1 MNDALSMTTNTVLR
15 IKTMKLIKP
24 LTCALA
30 LAMSGMAFADVTV
43 TVPDDVSILAANGEK
58 VKLSGGFFAS
68 ERSLT
73 LPDGVNQVVFR
84 YSPYF
89 SQGNDRLSVESDVIV
104 TRFDAADAELSLQV
118 PEYRDLRQAEDKI
131 KDLDWKLID
140 ASGNAIA
147 VEQDKLIKPGM
158 QIGRDYV
165 REVEDYNKTGGVA
178 AIGVATAAV
187 QPVTLPAKIPADMKQ
202 TKPATMKADSTA
214 EEMLHFWY
222 QKADAETQARF
233 KDYINQQ

>member
-1 MNDALSMTTNTVLR
+1 
-15 IKTMKLIKP
+15 MKLIKP

-58 VKLSGGFFAS
+58 VKLSGSFFAS
-68 ERSLT
+68 EKSLT

-84 YSPYF
+84 YSPFF
-89 SQGNDRLSVESDVIV
+89 SQGNDRINVESDVIV
-104 TRFDAADAELSLQV
+104 TRFNAEDAELTFEL
-118 PEYRDLRQAEDKI
+118 PKYRDLREAEAKI
-131 KDLDWKLID
+131 KDMDWKLID
-140 ASGNAIA
+140 ESGNAIA

-158 QIGRDYV
+158 QIGRDYI
-165 REVEDYNKTGGVA
+165 REVEDYNRAGGAA
-178 AIGVATAAV
+178 AIGIASAVAV
-187 QPVTLPAKIPADMKQ
+187 QPVTLPAKIPTDMKQ

-222 QKADAETQARF
+222 QKADAETKARF
-233 KDYINQQ
+233 KEYISQQ